1 MENEIQSAHWNH
13 SQATLFTAHAW
24 INQDCKESIVIIS
37 DDLNHTKNTVYTSM
51 SFLYNHLTTKYPTI
65 ETINTFSDGAASQF
79 KQQYLFSNLYIWEQ
93 NTQTNIIW
101 NFFATLHGKGAVDC
115 LGGTVKH
122 SGWRSVKVG
131 GNAPLDKMSYS
142 EIAHQRNPNINIFFI
157 LSEDIEKKSDEIKHW
172 NQILPVSN
180 TVKLHCVKTQGPDS
194 VSNVSNGEAFSI
206 IRILPATDE
215 RP

>member
-1 MENEIQSAHWNH
+1 MKPLTPLVMELHPSSSSSICFQTYIYGSK
-13 SQATLFTAHAW
+13 TLK
-24 INQDCKESIVIIS
+24 QIS
-37 DDLNHTKNTVYTSM
+37 
-51 SFLYNHLTTKYPTI
+51 FGI
-65 ETINTFSDGAASQF
+65 
-79 KQQYLFSNLYIWEQ
+79 
-93 NTQTNIIW
+93 
-101 NFFATLHGKGAVDC
+101 FFATLHGKGAVDC